1 MCDSGGQYK
10 YGTTDVTRTICFSK
24 PKNYIRDIFTKVLKG
39 HIAVATADLD
49 KNFNGKL
56 IDPLA
61 RKYLKKNGLDYKHGT
76 GHGVGFFLNV
86 HEGPQS
92 ISKFNEIKFRE
103 GMILSN
109 EPGFYKKGLFGI
121 RIENLVYV
129 KKSNKRLLFENL
141 TLVPIEKDLINFSKL
156 QKKEK
161 DYLFN
166 YHLNV
171 YSKLSNFLN
180 KNEKKW
186 LASFI

>member
-1 MCDSGGQYK
+1 
-10 YGTTDVTRTICFSK
+10 
-24 PKNYIRDIFTKVLKG
+24 
-39 HIAVATADLD
+39 
-49 KNFNGKL
+49 
-56 IDPLA
+56 
-61 RKYLKKNGLDYKHGT
+61 
-76 GHGVGFFLNV
+76 
-86 HEGPQS
+86 
-92 ISKFNEIKFRE
+92 
-103 GMILSN
+103 MILSN